1 MSEFNQTTIFE
12 MVQQEEKGIVPMTR
26 PEAWIEMLFPVADV
40 SVFSDNEEVK
50 HRCKESAEEFVAP
63 VENVPML
70 VSSINDYKGI
80 LNVNNGVILS
90 VVKKTYKAVSN
101 IAVVEHFENL
111 LREQNVRFEYG
122 FARSVRNGRKTVF
135 ELILPDMKIDL
146 GKGDTQELRMY
157 VQNSFDGGNAIKLD
171 MGFFRHKCS
180 NMALM
185 VGKAELQYKTSH
197 IGNADERIQT
207 TFTMYLTEKFNEAK
221 NFVEKLS
228 KYGFNTETELL
239 AFIDNEENVIV
250 ADRYRE
256 IVKSVWLDTH
266 KPEFGNLYW
275 GIYNA
280 YTYVITHEA
289 RGSEIGKM
297 DKLIKLS
304 NVFND
309 FIEAR

>member
-1 MSEFNQTTIFE
+1 MNEFNQTTIFE

-26 PEAWIEMLFPVADV
+26 PEAWTEMLFPVADV
-40 SVFSDNEEVK
+40 SVFSNSNDINIGMGRDEQFP
-50 HRCKESAEEFVAP
+50 EEF
-63 VENVPML
+63 EK
-70 VSSINDYKGI
+70 INDYKGI

-146 GKGDTQELRMY
+146 GNGDTQELRMY

-239 AFIDNEENVIV
+239 AFIDNEENVLV

-304 NVFND
+304 NTFND

>member
-1 MSEFNQTTIFE
+1 MNEFNQTTIFE

-26 PEAWIEMLFPVADV
+26 PEAWTEMLFPVADV
-40 SVFSDNEEVK
+40 SVFSNSNDINIGMGRDEQFP
-50 HRCKESAEEFVAP
+50 EEF
-63 VENVPML
+63 EK
-70 VSSINDYKGI
+70 INDYKGI

-146 GKGDTQELRMY
+146 GNGDTQELRMY

-228 KYGFNTETELL
+228 RYGFNTETELL
-239 AFIDNEENVIV
+239 AFIDNEENVLV

-304 NVFND
+304 NTFNN

>member
-1 MSEFNQTTIFE
+1 MNEFNQTTIFE

-26 PEAWIEMLFPVADV
+26 PEAWTEMLFPVADV
-40 SVFSDNEEVK
+40 SVFSNSNDINIGMGRDEQFP
-50 HRCKESAEEFVAP
+50 EEF
-63 VENVPML
+63 EK
-70 VSSINDYKGI
+70 INDYKGI

-146 GKGDTQELRMY
+146 GNGDTQELRMY

-228 KYGFNTETELL
+228 RYGFNTETELL
-239 AFIDNEENVIV
+239 AFIDNEENVLV

-304 NVFND
+304 NTFND

>member
-26 PEAWIEMLFPVADV
+26 PEAWTEMLFPVADV
-40 SVFSDNEEVK
+40 SVFSNSNDINIGMGRDEQFP
-50 HRCKESAEEFVAP
+50 EEF
-63 VENVPML
+63 EK
-70 VSSINDYKGI
+70 INDYKGI
-80 LNVNNGVILS
+80 LNVNNGMILS

-146 GKGDTQELRMY
+146 GNGDTQELRMY

-171 MGFFRHKCS
+171 MEFFRHKCS

-228 KYGFNTETELL
+228 RYGFNTETELL
-239 AFIDNEENVIV
+239 AFIDNEENVLV

-304 NVFND
+304 NTFND

>member
-26 PEAWIEMLFPVADV
+26 PEDWEELLFPVADV
-40 SVFSDNEEVK
+40 SVFSNSNDINIGMGRDEQFP
-50 HRCKESAEEFVAP
+50 EEF
-63 VENVPML
+63 EK
-70 VSSINDYKGI
+70 INDYKGI

-146 GKGDTQELRMY
+146 GNGDTQELRMY

-239 AFIDNEENVIV
+239 AFIDNEENVLV

-304 NVFND
+304 NTFND

>member
-1 MSEFNQTTIFE
+1 
-12 MVQQEEKGIVPMTR
+12 MVQQEEKGIIPMTR
-26 PEAWIEMLFPVADV
+26 PEAWEEMLFPVADV
-40 SVFSDNEEVK
+40 SVFSNSNDINFGMGRDEQYP
-50 HRCKESAEEFVAP
+50 EEF
-63 VENVPML
+63 EK
-70 VSSINDYKGI
+70 INDYKGI
-80 LNVNNGVILS
+80 LNVNNGMILS

-228 KYGFNTETELL
+228 RYGFNTETELL
-239 AFIDNEENVIV
+239 AFIDNEENVLV

-256 IVKSVWLDTH
+256 IVKSVWLDTY

-304 NVFND
+304 NAFND
-309 FIEAR
+309 FIEAK

>member
-1 MSEFNQTTIFE
+1 MSEVQATIFD
-12 MVQQEEKGIVPMTR
+12 MIQQEEKGIVPMAR
-26 PEAWIEMLFPVADV
+26 PEDWKEMLFPVAEIE
-40 SVFSDNEEVK
+40 VFSNSNDINIGMGRDEQFP
-50 HRCKESAEEFVAP
+50 EEF
-63 VENVPML
+63 EKI
-70 VSSINDYKGI
+70 SDYKGI
-80 LNVNNGVILS
+80 LNVNNGAILS

-101 IAVVEHFENL
+101 IDVVEHFEHL
-111 LREQNVRFEYG
+111 LREQNVRFDYG
-122 FARSVRNGRKTVF
+122 FAKSVRNGRKTVF
-135 ELILPDMKIDL
+135 EIILPDMKIDL
-146 GKGDTQELRMY
+146 GNGDTQELRMY

-185 VGKAELQYKTSH
+185 VGKAEIQYKTSH

-221 NFVEKLS
+221 DFVGKLS
-228 KYGFNTETELL
+228 KNGFETEAEIL
-239 AFIDNEENVIV
+239 AFIDNEENLLV

-256 IVKSVWLDTH
+256 AVKTVWQETY

-280 YTYVITHEA
+280 YTYIITHEC
-289 RGSEIGKM
+289 RGNEIGKM

-304 NVFND
+304 NTFND
-309 FIEAR
+309 FIEKK